1 MKRKEEEEEG
11 QFLCSPTVLVHRVIA
26 VLRHRKPRVRGRTMM
41 AHRPRRDGLGGETG
55 RTAQQGE
62 RHASQRPSR
71 VRVSLCHFQGQ
82 ARVGGD
88 G

>member
-1 MKRKEEEEEG
+1 MKRKKEEEEG
-11 QFLCSPTVLVHRVIA
+11 QLPCSPTVLVHRVIA

-62 RHASQRPSR
+62 RRRRRRLDEIHCR
-71 VRVSLCHFQGQ
+71 
-82 ARVGGD
+82 
-88 G
+88 